1 MSSRR
6 CDAHT
11 KRVSNSFSIEALIAK
26 DRKYEQEQEKEEEE
40 DVVLS
45 RNNLEEERTEGK
57 AGNRGQSS
65 NVELEV
71 ERLNRPHPSESKS
84 TSPAR
89 KLAPRDDDDDDDD
102 GGGSESLRQSSPEG
116 RRDYV
121 TPTVPDHNKHHHHH
135 HHFQQQRY
143 QQHLQQFQQLLSRP
157 VQSMMESVH
166 PLIRQNV
173 LAASHH
179 SSSDAA
185 LRRPSGTSVANPLFC
200 CPPVPQGPP
209 SCPGVVSQAHQQ
221 RPGGSRED
229 ELVPFYSWLLSR
241 HGAFFNHR
249 IHPAGNLNIATDR
262 Y

>member
-26 DRKYEQEQEKEEEE
+26 DCRDDDDEGEGEE

-45 RNNLEEERTEGK
+45 RNSFQEERTERAAGK
-57 AGNRGQSS
+57 CGQSSS

-71 ERLNRPHPSESKS
+71 GRLNRTHPSDEGDS
-84 TSPAR
+84 TSPAH
-89 KLAPRDDDDDDDD
+89 KLAPCEEDDDDDEV
-102 GGGSESLRQSSPEG
+102 GGGRGGESLRQTSTEG
-116 RRDYV
+116 RHDYV
-121 TPTVPDHNKHHHHH
+121 TPAVPDRNKHHHHH
-135 HHFQQQRY
+135 YHPQYQQQQRY

-157 VQSMMESVH
+157 VQSMMDSVH

-173 LAASHH
+173 LAASN

-200 CPPVPQGPP
+200 CPPVPQVPP
-209 SCPGVVSQAHQQ
+209 SCPGVVSQTHQQ

-249 IHPAGNLNIATDR
+249 IHPAGIDL
-262 Y
+262 